1 MLIKGGGMRVELDKV
16 EVRTS
21 AKALVNKEL
30 GIFKRLK
37 ARMLGE
43 ASSEAEWGA
52 RHDTEF
58 NFNLKMLQKSITKFK

>member
-1 MLIKGGGMRVELDKV
+1 MLIKGGGMRVQLDKV

-43 ASSEAEWGA
+43 ASSEAE
-52 RHDTEF
+52 
-58 NFNLKMLQKSITKFK
+58 